1 MKNFVAPLVICRRIG
16 CFECRASSQHPL
28 FSIALHISLI
38 LESFEMFDIGFS
50 PFCWLFLMFLVSDVF
65 KIVFLSVIFG

>member
-1 MKNFVAPLVICRRIG
+1 MKNLFAPSVWCRRIG
-16 CFECRASSQHPL
+16 CLACLARTQQPL